1 MADGMQTLD
10 KTDKLVYTG
19 YMDRKQIIS
28 KSLEKI
34 NAKWRNL
41 FDWLT
46 CEDLGRD
53 WEGIGNPYGR
63 KDSKIVENT
72 GRDAE
77 SKRGSS

>member
-1 MADGMQTLD
+1 MQTLD
-10 KTDKLVYTG
+10 RTDKLVYTG

-34 NAKWRNL
+34 NAQWMNL
-41 FDWLT
+41 FEWLT

-53 WEGIGNPYGR
+53 WDGVGNPYGR
-63 KDSKIVENT
+63 KDTKIVKNA

-77 SKRGSS
+77 SERGSS